1 MIETGKI
8 TFQLGLLRRGL
19 AGNLPEESESLIH
32 IGKHARSFTHQM
44 PYIPFI
50 LRRDLAQV
58 GFARHR
64 HFDPPKLS
72 VSHVWRS
79 NARPETWDVLE
90 EVPPADPPSSRSVR
104 NFRVTGEN
112 LF

>member
-64 HFDPPKLS
+64 HFDPQ
-72 VSHVWRS
+72 
-79 NARPETWDVLE
+79 
-90 EVPPADPPSSRSVR
+90 SSLCRMFGGATHGQKPGMS
-104 NFRVTGEN
+104 
-112 LF
+112 